1 MKRKCLAIGIIL
13 LFVGT
18 CIIPTIA
25 ESAPIQNEKR
35 NKINYCLSLI
45 PTSKAYVIGIIK
57 NLSVNGSDYF
67 FECIYVRALVVFRY
81 DSRNW
86 ELDYFHMYRTNWIIE
101 NINFRGIL
109 RSNFICG
116 VFY

>member
-1 MKRKCLAIGIIL
+1 MIRKWLAIGIIL

-18 CIIPTIA
+18 CIIPAIA

-35 NKINYCLSLI
+35 NKINYCLPLI
-45 PTSKAYVIGIIK
+45 PTSKAYVIGIIR

-67 FECIYVRALVVFRY
+67 FECLYVRALVVYRF

-86 ELDYFHMYRTNWIIE
+86 ELQYFHFYRINWTIE

-109 RSNFICG
+109 KPNFICG